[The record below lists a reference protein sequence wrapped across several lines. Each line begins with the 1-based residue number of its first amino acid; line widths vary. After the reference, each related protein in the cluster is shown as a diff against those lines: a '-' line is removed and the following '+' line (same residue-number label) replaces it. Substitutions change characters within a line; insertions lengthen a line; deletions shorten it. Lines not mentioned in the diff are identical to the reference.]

1 MPNRLIKG
9 PQILNM
15 SLKCCL
21 LTWRRASETTHWG
34 GSSVKPSKE
43 AGAEEPLAEAL
54 EATAV
59 SEAGR
64 LCTAVGPPAW
74 CPTSRK

>member
-54 EATAV
+54 EV

-64 LCTAVGPPAW
+64 LRATVGPPAG